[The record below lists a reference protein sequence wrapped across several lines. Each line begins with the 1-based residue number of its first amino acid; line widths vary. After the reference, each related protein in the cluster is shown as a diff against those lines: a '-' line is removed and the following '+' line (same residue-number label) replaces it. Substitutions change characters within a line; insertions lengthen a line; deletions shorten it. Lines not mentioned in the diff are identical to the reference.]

1 MLKFWIF
8 WGPWVQD
15 CQSNSRI
22 SKYVENNGK
31 LVIRCPTAILFIFL
45 FRNLPRM
52 PKHAIFVLDTNRCV
66 YWRNNHK
73 KNIWLSIIQCQGM
86 SWSGWESKS
95 SLVPM
100 TIFLPDGKVDVTDEI
115 RESVNAK
122 DLEFRFSRSHL
133 AGKQTSSSS
142 AKYWKWTTGSQG
154 GLVGTMMLRFRFY
167 IILGFLKHLT

>member
-1 MLKFWIF
+1 MF

-22 SKYVENNGK
+22 SKYAENNWK
-31 LVIRCPTAILFIFL
+31 LVIRCPTAIL
-45 FRNLPRM
+45 PPM

-66 YWRNNHK
+66 FWRNK

-100 TIFLPDGKVDVTDEI
+100 TIFLSDGKVDVTDGI

-122 DLEFRFSRSHL
+122 DLEFQFSRSHL

-142 AKYWKWTTGSQG
+142 AKYWKWTTGSQRECM
-154 GLVGTMMLRFRFY
+154 GTMMLPFRFY